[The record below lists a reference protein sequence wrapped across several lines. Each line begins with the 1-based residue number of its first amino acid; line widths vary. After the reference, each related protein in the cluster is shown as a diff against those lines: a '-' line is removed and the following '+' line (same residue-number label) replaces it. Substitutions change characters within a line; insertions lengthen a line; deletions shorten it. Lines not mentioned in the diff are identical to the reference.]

1 MGDDAGTLG
10 AAPIGNNVCRVFPTR
25 KGCNADPMGDDSLYW
40 LKQFVK
46 LLVLPPAGPLV
57 VGLAGLALARTRL
70 KTGWALTSIG
80 VVSLTLLSIPAVAAL
95 LVRCLDQSPP
105 LDLEQARSAQA
116 IVVLGGGTRVHA
128 PEYGGPTLGPVA
140 LERARYAARVARA
153 TDLPILVSGGAVK
166 HARPEA
172 LMMRDVLVNEFGVP
186 VRWVETR
193 SRNTHENAVNSAA
206 LLKAD
211 GVRRVVLVGHAFD
224 FPRTSEEFSAA
235 GIESIRAPINSP
247 PAVPSAFSD
256 YMPSAA
262 GLRLSYYALYEML
275 ANVAYAVTSAIGSSS
290 DTRSTLRSPSPPPR
304 AASPVATAH
313 IRGAMRSTRATAP
326 ARSRATADR

>member
-1 MGDDAGTLG
+1 M
-10 AAPIGNNVCRVFPTR
+10 F
-25 KGCNADPMGDDSLYW
+25 W

-46 LLVLPPAGPLV
+46 LVVLPPAGPL
-57 VGLAGLALARTRL
+57 LLAIAGLVLARFRF
-70 KTGWALTSIG
+70 KAGWALALIG
-80 VVSLTLLSIPAVAAL
+80 VASLALLSIPAIAAL

-105 LDLEQARSAQA
+105 LDLATARTAQA
-116 IVVLGGGTRVHA
+116 IVVLGGSTRVHA

-153 TDLPILVSGGAVK
+153 TGLPILVSGGAVK
-166 HARPEA
+166 HAKPEA

-211 GVRRVVLVGHAFD
+211 GVHRIVLVGHAFD
-224 FPRTSEEFSAA
+224 FPRTREEFSAA
-235 GIESIRAPINSP
+235 GIESIPAPINAP
-247 PAVPSAFSD
+247 PAVPSALPD
-256 YMPSAA
+256 YVPSAA

-275 ANVAYAVTSAIGSSS
+275 ANVLYRVTPSIENSS
-290 DTRSTLRSPSPPPR
+290 DTRFPHRSPSPLPR

-313 IRGAMRSTRATAP
+313 IRVAARSTRA
-326 ARSRATADR
+326 RALAHNQATIDR